1 MRRALRSTLV
11 RCLVGIALASGSPL
25 GPPAAAAAAKTPA
38 PFRILAGPY
47 SKKATESGGGVAA
60 SHFSIKG
67 LTITVEF
74 LEPDARASFLRK
86 AASGAADPF
95 AVPPGRPE
103 IYHAVRVV
111 FENQANADV
120 QFQPGNVMLLTD
132 RKAPQYAIDLT
143 DIYRAA
149 VHQDGDTDQVF
160 DRLAPAI
167 FDSSTE
173 IPKGR
178 SMERLLVFGPLRP
191 KWKELRVNFSFLQI
205 GSETHSVSFVFHRQ
219 PLGG

>member
-1 MRRALRSTLV
+1 MRRALRPILAGS
-11 RCLVGIALASGSPL
+11 LVGLALASGAWA
-25 GPPAAAAAAKTPA
+25 GAKVPA
-38 PFRILAGPY
+38 PFRVMPGPY
-47 SKKATESGGGVAA
+47 SKKAIESVAGSPT

-67 LTITVEF
+67 LAISVEF

-86 AASGAADPF
+86 AASGVSDPF

-111 FENQANADV
+111 FENRSTGDV
-120 QFQPGNVMLLTD
+120 VFQPGNVMLLTD
-132 RKAPQYAIDLT
+132 RKAPQYAMDLT
-143 DIYRAA
+143 DLYRAA
-149 VHQDGDTDQVF
+149 AHADSDPDQVF
-160 DRLAPAI
+160 DRLSPAI

-178 SMERLLVFGPLRP
+178 TIERLLVFGPFPP

-205 GSETHSVSFVFHRQ
+205 GAETHSVSFMFHRQ
-219 PLGG
+219 PVGG

>member
-1 MRRALRSTLV
+1 MRRGLRSTLAG
-11 RCLVGIALASGSPL
+11 CLLGIALASGSPF
-25 GPPAAAAAAKTPA
+25 GPPAAAAASKEPA
-38 PFRILAGPY
+38 SFRILPGPY
-47 SKKATESGGGVAA
+47 SKKPTDSGGGTT
-60 SHFSIKG
+60 SHFDIKG

-111 FENQANADV
+111 FDNRSNADV
-120 QFQPGNVMLLTD
+120 QFQPGNVVLLTD

-149 VHQDGDTDQVF
+149 EHADGESDQVF

-173 IPKGR
+173 IPRGR
-178 SMERLLVFGPLRP
+178 SMERLLVFGPLHP

-205 GSETHSVSFVFHRQ
+205 GSESHSVSFMFHRQ

>member
-1 MRRALRSTLV
+1 MRRALRSILAGS
-11 RCLVGIALASGSPL
+11 LVGLALASYVL
-25 GPPAAAAAAKTPA
+25 ARAKEPE
-38 PFRILAGPY
+38 PFRVLPGPY
-47 SKKATESGGGVAA
+47 SRKAIESGVRSTTA

-67 LTITVEF
+67 LAITVEF
-74 LEPDARASFLRK
+74 LEPDARAAFLRK
-86 AASGAADPF
+86 AASVASDPF

-111 FENQANADV
+111 FENQSRADV
-120 QFQPGNVMLLTD
+120 VFQPGNVMLLTD

-149 VHQDGDTDQVF
+149 AHAESDTEQVF
-160 DRLAPAI
+160 ERLAPAI

-178 SMERLLVFGPLRP
+178 TLERLLVFGPFPP

-205 GSETHSVSFVFHRQ
+205 GAETHSVSFMFHRQ
-219 PLGG
+219 PVGG

>member
-1 MRRALRSTLV
+1 MRRAPRLILSSS
-11 RCLVGIALASGSPL
+11 LVGLALASF
-25 GPPAAAAAAKTPA
+25 AWARAKEPA
-38 PFRILAGPY
+38 PFRVMPGPY
-47 SKKATESGGGVAA
+47 SKKAIESGVRSTTT

-67 LTITVEF
+67 LAITVEF

-86 AASGAADPF
+86 AASGASDPF

-111 FENQANADV
+111 FENRSTGDV
-120 QFQPGNVMLLTD
+120 VFQPGNVMLLTD
-132 RKAPQYAIDLT
+132 RKAPQYAMDLT
-143 DIYRAA
+143 DLYRAA
-149 VHQDGDTDQVF
+149 AHADSDPDQVF
-160 DRLAPAI
+160 DRLSPAI

-178 SMERLLVFGPLRP
+178 TIERLVVFGPFPP

-205 GSETHSVSFVFHRQ
+205 GAETHSVSFMFHRQ
-219 PLGG
+219 PVGG

>member
-1 MRRALRSTLV
+1 MRPALRSILAG
-11 RCLVGIALASGSPL
+11 CLVGIALASGSPF
-25 GPPAAAAAAKTPA
+25 GPPGAAAAAKDQA
-38 PFRILAGPY
+38 PFRILPGPY
-47 SKKATESGGGVAA
+47 SKKTVETGGGAPT
-60 SHFSIKG
+60 SHFNIKG
-67 LTITVEF
+67 LSITVEF
-74 LEPDARASFLRK
+74 LEPGARASFLRK

-95 AVPPGRPE
+95 AVPPGRQE

-111 FENQANADV
+111 FENQSNADV
-120 QFQPGNVMLLTD
+120 VFQPGNVMLITD
-132 RKAPQYAIDLT
+132 KKAPQYAIDLT

-178 SMERLLVFGPLRP
+178 SLERLLVFGPLRP

-205 GSETHSVSFVFHRQ
+205 GSETHSVSFMFHRQ
-219 PLGG
+219 ALGG

>member
-1 MRRALRSTLV
+1 MRRALHPILASG
-11 RCLVGIALASGSPL
+11 LVGLALASGAWA
-25 GPPAAAAAAKTPA
+25 GAKEPA
-38 PFRILAGPY
+38 PFRVLPGPY
-47 SKKATESGGGVAA
+47 SKKAIESRGGGTT

-67 LTITVEF
+67 LAITVEF

-86 AASGAADPF
+86 AASGASDPF

-111 FENQANADV
+111 FENRSTGDV
-120 QFQPGNVMLLTD
+120 VFQPGNVMLLTD
-132 RKAPQYAIDLT
+132 RKAPQYAMDLT
-143 DIYRAA
+143 DLYRAA
-149 VHQDGDTDQVF
+149 AHADIDPDQVF
-160 DRLAPAI
+160 DRLSPAI

-178 SMERLLVFGPLRP
+178 TIERLLVFGPFPP

-205 GSETHSVSFVFHRQ
+205 GAETHSVSFMFHRQ
-219 PLGG
+219 PVGG